1 MTQKPRQKPKMTRKS
16 KRMVLI
22 AGGLACLGLAV
33 ALVVTAFEDSV
44 VFFYSPSEL
53 ADKPTDPD
61 RRIRI
66 GGLVEEGS
74 LVLHLHERVLGRVQL
89 RVADKLDACVL

>member
-44 VFFYSPSEL
+44 VFFYSPSE
-53 ADKPTDPD
+53 
-61 RRIRI
+61 
-66 GGLVEEGS
+66 
-74 LVLHLHERVLGRVQL
+74 
-89 RVADKLDACVL
+89 